1 MVLGKDSE
9 RNTTMSGGGFF
20 GGFGGPGFGGP
31 GFGFGGPGGGGPGFG
46 FGGPAGGWGKHGWGH
61 GGPGGPGFGPGGRHH
76 LKRAAFVTAALLLDG
91 PADAATVVQRVSD
104 ATDGAFTPPQDV
116 AELAIGLLAGRGVVT
131 VDNGVATLTELGRN
145 LLAWRGIS
153 SETAHAFL
161 GRAAKFGDVFKIR
174 RELFEIAGLARTIT
188 WTGTDEQ
195 KQQLA
200 EARTKVL
207 EALRESKKTLHRVL
221 GED

>member
-1 MVLGKDSE
+1 
-9 RNTTMSGGGFF
+9 MSGGFF
-20 GGFGGPGFGGP
+20 GGSGGPGFGGFGP
-31 GFGFGGPGGGGPGFG
+31 GGPGGFGGGPGGFGFGGPGGFG
-46 FGGPAGGWGKHGWGH
+46 GGWGKQGWGHGGH
-61 GGPGGPGFGPGGRHH
+61 GGPGGPGGFGHGGRPP

-91 PADAATVVQRVSD
+91 SADAAQIVQRVTE
-104 ATDGAFTPPQDV
+104 ATEGAFTPPQDV
-116 AELAIGLLAGRGVVT
+116 AELAIGLLAGRGVVS
-131 VDNGVATLTELGRN
+131 VDNGVATLTEFGQN
-145 LLAWRGIS
+145 LLSWRGVS

-195 KQQLA
+195 KQHLA

-207 EALRESKKTLHRVL
+207 EALREAKKTLHRVL

>member
-1 MVLGKDSE
+1 M
-9 RNTTMSGGGFF
+9 NGGGF
-20 GGFGGPGFGGP
+20 GGFGGPGFGG
-31 GFGFGGPGGGGPGFG
+31 FGSGGPGGFGGGWGG
-46 FGGPAGGWGKHGWGH
+46 FGGGGWDKHGGGH
-61 GGPGGPGFGPGGRHH
+61 DGPGGPGLGGGFGPGRRHR

-91 PADAATVVQRVSD
+91 PADAAQIVQRVVD

-131 VDNGVATLTELGRN
+131 VDNGVATLTELGQN

-174 RELFEIAGLARTIT
+174 RELFEVAGLARTIT

-200 EARTKVL
+200 ETRTKVL
-207 EALRESKKTLHRVL
+207 EALRDAKKALHRVL
-221 GED
+221 ASD

>member
-1 MVLGKDSE
+1 
-9 RNTTMSGGGFF
+9 MSGGFF

-31 GFGFGGPGGGGPGFG
+31 GFGGPGFGGGWTEKGWGQGGFGGGPGFKGG
-46 FGGPAGGWGKHGWGH
+46 FGGGH
-61 GGPGGPGFGPGGRHH
+61 GRRPF

-91 PADAATVVQRVSD
+91 PADAAQIVQRVSD
-104 ATDGAFTPPQDV
+104 ATEGAFTPPQDV

-161 GRAAKFGDVFKIR
+161 GRAAKFGDAFKIR

-188 WTGTDEQ
+188 WSGTDEQ

-200 EARTKVL
+200 ETRTKVL
-207 EALRESKKTLHRVL
+207 EALTEAKKALHRVL
-221 GED
+221 GES

>member
-1 MVLGKDSE
+1 
-9 RNTTMSGGGFF
+9 MSGGFF

-31 GFGFGGPGGGGPGFG
+31 GFGGPGAGGPGFGGWGEKGWGHGGFGGGPGFKGG
-46 FGGPAGGWGKHGWGH
+46 FGGPGH
-61 GGPGGPGFGPGGRHH
+61 RPF

-91 PADAATVVQRVSD
+91 PADAAQIVQRVSD
-104 ATDGAFTPPQDV
+104 ATEGAFTPPQDV

-131 VDNGVATLTELGRN
+131 VDNGVATLTELGQN
-145 LLAWRGIS
+145 LLAWRGVS

-174 RELFEIAGLARTIT
+174 RELFELAGLARTIT

-200 EARTKVL
+200 ETRTKVL
-207 EALRESKKTLHRVL
+207 EALTDAKKALHRVL
-221 GED
+221 GES